1 MPKRNTIVVPCIEK
15 ISLYACGESSPMP
28 GLMSCVRMSIAK
40 ITAMRK
46 NTSAVPM
53 YMRPIF
59 LWSVVVSQAPRPPR
73 SAACSAAAPCGG
85 AGRLEPG
92 RDDDVAHLSS
102 SR

>member
-1 MPKRNTIVVPCIEK
+1 
-15 ISLYACGESSPMP
+15 MP

-59 LWSVVVSQAPRPPR
+59 LWSVVVSQAPMPPR
-73 SAACSAAAPCGG
+73 SAASRPGPRRRR
-85 AGRLEPG
+85 RLV
-92 RDDDVAHLSS
+92 RATTSLI
-102 SR
+102 

>member
-15 ISLYACGESSPMP
+15 TSLYACGESSPMP

-59 LWSVVVSQAPRPPR
+59 LWSVVVSHAPRPPR
-73 SAACSAAAPCGG
+73 SACAAAPSGSAPFGSIGTGG
-85 AGRLEPG
+85 TTTSLT
-92 RDDDVAHLSS
+92 
-102 SR
+102 

>member
-1 MPKRNTIVVPCIEK
+1 
-15 ISLYACGESSPMP
+15 MP

-59 LWSVVVSQAPRPPR
+59 LWSVVVSQAPMPPR
-73 SAACSAAAPCGG
+73 SAACSAPGTTTSS
-85 AGRLEPG
+85 GRALT
-92 RDDDVAHLSS
+92 
-102 SR
+102 